1 MTDLKPAKPHTA
13 AIDLRAGPVRLSGKV
28 RNSTAGVIAV
38 AGLVSSILL
47 STTAL
52 VWVSTTPVR
61 RHPIRTRLSRG

>member
-1 MTDLKPAKPHTA
+1 MTDLKPAKPHGA
-13 AIDLRAGPVRLSGKV
+13 AVALTAGPIRLTAKI
-28 RNSTAGVIAV
+28 RISTAGIVAV

-61 RHPIRTRLSRG
+61 RHPIRTRLARR